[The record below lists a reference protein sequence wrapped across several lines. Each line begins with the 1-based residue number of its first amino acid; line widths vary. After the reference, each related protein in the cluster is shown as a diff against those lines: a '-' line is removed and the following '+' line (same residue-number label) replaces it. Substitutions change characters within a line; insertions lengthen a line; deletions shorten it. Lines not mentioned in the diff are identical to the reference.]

1 MAGLKRTFPT
11 GGSVAPDDLVD
22 REAVLGEL
30 FERTYEHLNSVLLS
44 APRQTGKTSVADEL
58 IRRIRKAGGWA
69 IYIDCSAATDER
81 SLAELI
87 ARSTYDQASGSR
99 GAFLRLKEA
108 IQGAPKPIIFQN
120 DLDISVAFFGE
131 RSERPDRL
139 LERAF
144 GLADELAEQKDKRC
158 VVVYDEFQQLIRIS
172 PDLFARA
179 RSALQHRMTHTAY
192 VFMGSEVGMLEELF
206 RNPRQMP
213 FRLATPLTLPL
224 PSADAWQAYIERRFR
239 ALRVP
244 ITGVEIDRL
253 IAFAGRHPRD
263 LMELCEHL
271 LVIRSVNPTAAG
283 AVELAEAKTM
293 EGLRA
298 QFEEIWKRLERPRGT
313 RTTAARIAHGRPV
326 YGDGRAGES
335 TSRTIDR
342 LQDEGVIR
350 RVGRGAY
357 EFTEPLFGV
366 FVRDL
371 TAAS

>member
-11 GGSVAPDDLVD
+11 GGSVGPDDLVD
-22 REAVLGEL
+22 REAILGEL

-69 IYIDCSAATDER
+69 ISIDCSAATDER

-108 IQGAPKPIIFQN
+108 IQGAPRPIIFQN

-131 RSERPDRL
+131 RSERPERL

-158 VVVYDEFQQLIRIS
+158 VVVYDEFQQLVRIS

-213 FRLATPLTLPL
+213 FRLATPLSLAL
-224 PSADAWQAYIERRFR
+224 PSTEAWRSYIERRFR

-244 ITGVEIDRL
+244 IAPAEVDRL

-271 LVIRSVNPTAAG
+271 LVIRTVNPTATG
-283 AVELAEAKTM
+283 AVELAEAKTL

-298 QFEEIWKRLERPRGT
+298 QFEEIWKRLERPKGT
-313 RTTAARIAHGRPV
+313 RTTAARIAHGLPV

-342 LQDEGVIR
+342 LEDEGVIR

-371 TAAS
+371 TAGS